1 MSLIKKGKYKKL
13 QIFLV
18 SFAAVIGLT
27 FVADKN
33 YSALTDSDSVKV
45 EAKELSK
52 KDADYLEGNTLI
64 DKNGKFNP
72 KNSLTDKNG
81 KVKPPSKSSSKSKS
95 KDSGSKSKGKGKDKG
110 KDSKDKGSE
119 AKKSEEEKAKENN
132 QKTNDS
138 GDNKKS
144 DEAKEN
150 SDGNPNYQWDASVDY
165 DLSAD
170 PTYSDLYASIIFSK
184 GNDNT
189 VNRVS
194 LGYNEIAQ
202 YGGAAVHDGGDGQ
215 SKDQLYG
222 NLTQDDSAT
231 TNGTILANYLYT
243 LNRYQWLST
252 HESESDKNIVERAL
266 GKLFGKGKTVLVKM
280 ALNTAIFGAGA
291 YDGFS
296 HAIDSFGKFMGQVD
310 VPAQFG
316 FRTQSKADQGNFIN
330 KFLNAVFSK
339 LGMTADSFKMISKF
353 LWVFLSTGAV
363 IGIIIQI
370 SRMQVKKAVS
380 KAGML
385 LLRIWAIGM
394 TMYGTSFLQKIIDDF
409 TDGMTNDMKSV
420 VDYDKNYVVDSLDW
434 AVYGN
439 LDISMT
445 GEGTMDSLNSG
456 DRESAAKKFNPTEGA
471 IRNLNAAIDANK
483 GKGKDDDDETSAV
496 AYLSAL
502 ASGEQATVNDYF
514 AAIKNNSTA
523 AARKGPSSSSS
534 ITAGYYYSHKWYSN
548 KFPPYVY
555 FLSNNG
561 SKDKDAKYDTLTK
574 IFEDPSSDEGEEYK
588 GSWYLFGPNEGVGQL
603 AVPYI
608 QSQSPYRFRRMKL
621 SNPETYIYGA
631 SASNSDQT
639 GNYNN
644 FINGKGTD
652 QNNDPMTTKDD
663 EYTGDESLKIA
674 MYTNSLG
681 IAIDNRY
688 GGIAAG
694 KNGGKTLSTQS
705 ASFVL
710 QTALTDD
717 KAMFQGYNTSVS
729 TTDKGKSTE
738 ADGATFSRY
747 VMPGANA
754 GVRIARMGALNLN
767 WLLAG
772 TCAVLAFW
780 YLLTAPMITATI
792 KMFASFFRALVT
804 GNIIS
809 LAQYLAY
816 YAAIQAS
823 FSFAQ
828 ISIYIGSII
837 GQLVIDYVP
846 FLGHLINFDPVSQ
859 GASLLTGT
867 AIPSYSA
874 IIVSL
879 AMAFLLSWPIVT
891 VNFGGR
897 RNAPRKVGLIGV
909 VVLIPYTLAE
919 AFDEYVD
926 QFERILYGRSHRN
939 SFTTKMQR
947 SLTPINQ
954 KEKLKKVAQTG
965 LNIAATAGMAVA
977 TSGASLGTQLA
988 GKAALG
994 AAMGAG
1000 GGGAAAG
1007 GAGAAGALA
1016 GAAPEEL
1023 SMADFGDAGQRG
1035 LSLFG
1040 KLKNGYNNYKAGD
1053 DALNEAQGVV
1063 DALDREDY
1071 LDRLDGAIPT
1081 SSTEDFKRA
1090 EIKDSDK
1097 TEINNSDETKVEKTD
1112 TIKTEDADKADVKAQ
1127 NANVNLDQAKLES
1140 DDTDFEAKKFNGL
1153 GGESNTKDQNLL
1165 QGIHDE
1171 LVDVE
1176 KAISEQELVANVD
1189 EKPEAVNLDK
1199 DTPINT
1205 ETVTNNSKETEVQTK
1220 ETDVETHTTEVEG
1233 NGPAQVEA
1241 TGNTNDYGTK
1251 EPVKLESGFIK
1262 KVEPRTPLEA
1272 KINDVLMK
1280 DPRYNRA
1287 EIDYQRKADNYNN
1300 VKGRLN
1306 EAHNEV
1312 KTTGS
1317 PQAVKKE
1324 QALEKLANLSL
1335 KQAQIAKEKRDGLRS
1350 VILNRPDNMTTK
1362 ADDFAKAMIKQH
1374 NKVVGK
1380 MAMGTLNHMLGYE
1393 ANNGLKNP
1401 FNPANNPYLK
1411 GPDGQRQAP
1420 RSGAPL
1426 HDSDEVLKALKE
1438 LNDNVAIGN
1447 DLSQRMNDNIESTPN
1462 LGDLL

>member
-1 MSLIKKGKYKKL
+1 MSLIKKGKYKKSKL
-13 QIFLV
+13 LLASV
-18 SFAAVIGLT
+18 VASIGLAGVFYQT
-27 FVADKN
+27 KTVLNTVNNPVTAEARLVIHDENGNEIDSKN
-33 YSALTDSDSVKV
+33 GRGTDSRTTTT
-45 EAKELSK
+45 EAEK
-52 KDADYLEGNTLI
+52 KAAETANA
-64 DKNGKFNP
+64 
-72 KNSLTDKNG
+72 
-81 KVKPPSKSSSKSKS
+81 
-95 KDSGSKSKGKGKDKG
+95 
-110 KDSKDKGSE
+110 E
-119 AKKSEEEKAKENN
+119 AAKKAEEDKAKENN
-132 QKTNDS
+132 KKTNDS

-144 DEAKEN
+144 DAAEEN
-150 SDGNPNYQWDASVDY
+150 SKGNPNYQWDANADY
-165 DLSAD
+165 NLSAD

-202 YGGAAVHDGGDGQ
+202 YGGAAVHDAGDGS

-222 NLTQDDSAT
+222 NLTPDDSAT
-231 TNGTILANYLYT
+231 TNGTILSNYLYT
-243 LNRYQWLST
+243 LNKYQWLST
-252 HESESDKNIVERAL
+252 HESESDKNVVERAL

-296 HAIDSFGKFMGQVD
+296 NAIESFGKFMGQID

-316 FRTQSKADQGNFIN
+316 FRTQSKSDQGNFIN

-394 TMYGTSFLQKIIDDF
+394 TMYGTGFLQKIIDDF

-420 VDYDKNYVVDSLDW
+420 VDYDKNYVVDTLDW

-445 GEGTMDSLNSG
+445 GQGTMESLNSS
-456 DRESAAKKFNPTEGA
+456 DRDSAAKKFNPTEGA
-471 IRNLNAAIDANK
+471 IRTLNASIDAAK
-483 GKGKDDDDETSAV
+483 GKGIDSDDETSAV
-496 AYLSAL
+496 SYLSAL
-502 ASGEQATVNDYF
+502 ASGEQVTVNDYF

-574 IFEDPSSDEGEEYK
+574 IFEDPSSTEGEEYK

-608 QSQSPYRFRRMKL
+608 QSQSPYRFRRVKL

-674 MYTNSLG
+674 MYTNSLA
-681 IAIDNRY
+681 IAINNRY
-688 GGIAAG
+688 GGVAAG

-705 ASFVL
+705 TSFVL

-747 VMPGANA
+747 VMPGANS

-792 KMFASFFRALVT
+792 KMFASFFKALVT

-809 LAQYLAY
+809 LAQYLGY

-846 FLGHLINFDPVSQ
+846 FIGHLINFDPVSQ
-859 GASLLTGT
+859 TSSLLTGT

-879 AMAFLLSWPIVT
+879 AMAFLLTWPLVT

-897 RNAPRKVGLIGV
+897 KNAPRKVGVIGV

-939 SFTTKMQR
+939 TFTTKMQR
-947 SLTPINQ
+947 SYTGINQ
-954 KEKLKKVAQTG
+954 KERVKKMAQTG
-965 LNIAATAGMAVA
+965 LNLAATAGMAVA
-977 TSGASLGTQLA
+977 TGGTSLGTQLA

-994 AAMGAG
+994 AALGAGG

-1007 GAGAAGALA
+1007 AVAGGAV
-1016 GAAPEEL
+1016 EDL
-1023 SMADFGDAGQRG
+1023 SMADFGDANQRG

-1040 KLKNGYNNYKAGD
+1040 KLKNGYDNYKTGD
-1053 DALNEAQGVV
+1053 AALNEAQGVV
-1063 DALDREDY
+1063 DALDRDDY
-1071 LDRLDGAIPT
+1071 LDRLNGAVPT
-1081 SSTEDFKRA
+1081 SSTEDFKQA
-1090 EIKDSDK
+1090 EIKDTDK
-1097 TEINNSDETKVEKTD
+1097 TEINNSDSTEVEKTD
-1112 TIKTEDADKADVKAQ
+1112 TVKADNTDNADVKAQ
-1127 NANVNLDQAKLES
+1127 NANVSLDKAELES
-1140 DDTDFEAKKFNGL
+1140 NDTDLEAKKFNGL
-1153 GGESNTKDQNLL
+1153 GGEFNTKDQNLL

-1176 KAISEQELVANVD
+1176 KAITEQELVANVD
-1189 EKPEAVNLDK
+1189 EKPEAINLDK
-1199 DTPINT
+1199 DTPVNT
-1205 ETVTNNSKETEVQTK
+1205 ETITTNSKETEVQT
-1220 ETDVETHTTEVEG
+1220 HTTEVEG
-1233 NGPAQVEA
+1233 DGPAQIEA
-1241 TGNTNDYGTK
+1241 TGNTKDFGTK

-1262 KVEPRTPLEA
+1262 KVEPKTPLEA

-1312 KTTGS
+1312 KATGS

-1335 KQAQIAKEKRDGLRS
+1335 KQAQIAKEKRDGLRN

-1374 NKVVGK
+1374 NKAVGG
-1380 MAMGTLNHMLGYE
+1380 MAMGTLNHMLGYD
-1393 ANNGLKNP
+1393 AKDGLKNP

-1411 GPDGQRQAP
+1411 GPDGQKQTP
-1420 RSGAPL
+1420 RPNASL

-1438 LNDNVAIGN
+1438 LNENVAIGN

>member
-1 MSLIKKGKYKKL
+1 MSLINNGKYKKSKVL
-13 QIFLV
+13 LV
-18 SFAAVIGLT
+18 SLLATVGLAGIFYQSEHVLTTLNNPMTAEARLVIH
-27 FVADKN
+27 DKLGN
-33 YSALTDSDSVKV
+33 EIASKNGRGTDSRTPSTGAEKKANAEA
-45 EAKELSK
+45 EAKAK
-52 KDADYLEGNTLI
+52 KDKEEA
-64 DKNGKFNP
+64 
-72 KNSLTDKNG
+72 
-81 KVKPPSKSSSKSKS
+81 
-95 KDSGSKSKGKGKDKG
+95 
-110 KDSKDKGSE
+110 E
-119 AKKSEEEKAKENN
+119 AKDNN
-132 QKTNDS
+132 KKTS
-138 GDNKKS
+138 GDKKS

-150 SDGNPNYQWDASVDY
+150 SKGNPNYQWDMGADY
-165 DLSAD
+165 NLSAD
-170 PTYSDLYASIIFSK
+170 PTYSDLYASIIFTK

-202 YGGAAVHDGGDGQ
+202 YGGAATHDGGDGQ

-222 NLTQDDSAT
+222 NLTQDESAT

-243 LNRYQWLST
+243 LNKNQWLST
-252 HESESDKNIVERAL
+252 HESESDKNVVDRAL
-266 GKLFGKGKTVLVKM
+266 GKLFGKGKTLVVKM

-339 LGMTADSFKMISKF
+339 LGMTNDSFKMISKF
-353 LWVFLSTGAV
+353 IWVFLSAGAV
-363 IGIIIQI
+363 IGIMVQI
-370 SRMQVKKAVS
+370 SRMQVKRAVR

-385 LLRIWAIGM
+385 LLRVWAIGM
-394 TMYGTSFLQKIIDDF
+394 TMYGTGFLQKIIDDF

-420 VDYDKNYVVDSLDW
+420 VDYDKNYVVDTLDW

-445 GEGTMDSLNSG
+445 GEGTMDSLSSG
-456 DRESAAKKFNPTEGA
+456 SKESAAKKFNPTEGA

-483 GKGKDDDDETSAV
+483 GKGIDSDDETSAV
-496 AYLSAL
+496 SYLSAL

-523 AARKGPSSSSS
+523 AARKGPGSSSS

-608 QSQSPYRFRRMKL
+608 QSQSPYRFRRVKL

-694 KNGGKTLSTQS
+694 KNGGQTLSTQS
-705 ASFVL
+705 TSFVL
-710 QTALTDD
+710 QTALTND

-747 VMPGANA
+747 VMPGANS

-828 ISIYIGSII
+828 ISIYIGSIV
-837 GQLVIDYVP
+837 GQLVLDYVP
-846 FLGHLINFDPVSQ
+846 FLGHLINYDTISQ
-859 GASLLTGT
+859 GASLLSGT

-874 IIVSL
+874 IFVSL
-879 AMAFLLSWPIVT
+879 LMAFVLSWPIFT

-897 RNAPRKVGLIGV
+897 KNAPRKVGLIGI

-919 AFDEYVD
+919 AFDNWVD
-926 QFERILYGRSHRN
+926 QFERVLYGRSHRN
-939 SFTTKMQR
+939 SFLHKMGQ
-947 SLTPINQ
+947 SIQPINQ
-954 KEKLKKVAQTG
+954 KEQLKQVAQKG
-965 LNIAATAGMAVA
+965 LNLAASGAMAFA
-977 TSGASLGTQLA
+977 TSGASLGTQMA

-1000 GGGAAAG
+1000 GGGAA
-1007 GAGAAGALA
+1007 GAANAGVSALA
-1016 GAAPEEL
+1016 GANPEEL
-1023 SMADFGDAGQRG
+1023 SMTDFGDAGQRG

-1040 KLKNGYNNYKAGD
+1040 RIKDGYNNYKAGD
-1053 DALNEAQGVV
+1053 EALTEAQGMV
-1063 DALDREDY
+1063 DSIERDEY
-1071 LDRLDGAIPT
+1071 LDRLNAGIPT
-1081 SSTEDFKRA
+1081 NPLEGVERTEIDKT
-1090 EIKDSDK
+1090 DK
-1097 TEINNSDETKVEKTD
+1097 TEIEKADSTHVNNTD
-1112 TIKTEDADKADVKAQ
+1112 TVKAEDADTTEVKAQ
-1127 NANVNLDQAKLES
+1127 NASVALDKAQLDS
-1140 DDTDFEAKKFNGL
+1140 NDTDLEAKKFNGL

-1176 KAISEQELVANVD
+1176 KAITDQDVVAKLED
-1189 EKPEAVNLDK
+1189 KPEAIKLGD
-1199 DTPINT
+1199 DTDVDAKTITTNT
-1205 ETVTNNSKETEVQTK
+1205 NETEVQSQQAELDNNGQTK
-1220 ETDVETHTTEVEG
+1220 VENKGAVASGEG
-1233 NGPAQVEA
+1233 
-1241 TGNTNDYGTK
+1241 DYGPK
-1251 EPVKLESGFIK
+1251 EPVKLEKGFIPK
-1262 KVEPRTPLEA
+1262 IEPRTPLEA
-1272 KINDVLMK
+1272 RINDVLMK
-1280 DPRYNRA
+1280 NPKYNRA

-1300 VKGRLN
+1300 VKTRLN
-1306 EAHNEV
+1306 EAHKEV
-1312 KTTGS
+1312 KETGS
-1317 PQAVKKE
+1317 AQAAKKA

-1335 KQAQIAKEKRDGLRS
+1335 KQAQIAKDKRDGIRTT
-1350 VILNRPDNMTTK
+1350 ILNKPNDMNAR
-1362 ADDFAKAMIKQH
+1362 ADDFAKAFIKQTS
-1374 NKVVGK
+1374 KATGK
-1380 MAMGTLNHMLGYE
+1380 LAFGTVNHMLGYE
-1393 ANNGLKNP
+1393 ANKGLKNP

-1411 GPDGQRQAP
+1411 GPDGKSQVTPKA
-1420 RSGAPL
+1420 SL
-1426 HDSDEVLKALKE
+1426 KDSDDIVKALKE
-1438 LNDNVAIGN
+1438 LNTNVQIGN

-1462 LGDLL
+1462 PDSGLS

>member
-1 MSLIKKGKYKKL
+1 MSLTKKGKYKKL

-18 SFAAVIGLT
+18 SFFAVAGLAFVANKSHQGLT
-27 FVADKN
+27 DNSV
-33 YSALTDSDSVKV
+33 LTV
-45 EAKELSK
+45 EAKEKVSNLSR
-52 KDADYLEGNTLI
+52 KDRENLE
-64 DKNGKFNP
+64 KNII
-72 KNSLTDKNG
+72 TDKNG
-81 KVKPPSKSSSKSKS
+81 KVKPPSKSSGSKSKS
-95 KDSGSKSKGKGKDKG
+95 SGSKSKSSGKSKGKDKG
-110 KDSKDKGSE
+110 KDDKDKGSE

-132 QKTNDS
+132 QKTNNS

-144 DEAKEN
+144 EDAEKN
-150 SDGNPNYQWDASVDY
+150 SDGNPNYQWDANADY

-266 GKLFGKGKTVLVKM
+266 GKLFGKGKTMLVKM

-380 KAGML
+380 KAGSL

-394 TMYGTSFLQKIIDDF
+394 TMYGTGFLQKIIDDF

-445 GEGTMDSLNSG
+445 GEGTMNSLDSS

-471 IRNLNAAIDANK
+471 IRNLNAAIDAAK
-483 GKGKDDDDETSAV
+483 GKGRDSDDETSAV
-496 AYLSAL
+496 SYLSAL

-523 AARKGPSSSSS
+523 AARKGPGSSSS

-588 GSWYLFGPNEGVGQL
+588 GSWYLFGPDEGVGQL

-747 VMPGANA
+747 VMPGANS

-792 KMFASFFRALVT
+792 KMFASFFKALVT

-879 AMAFLLSWPIVT
+879 AMAFLLSWPIIT

-926 QFERILYGRSHRN
+926 QFERIFYGRSHRN

-954 KEKLKKVAQTG
+954 KEQLKKVAQTG
-965 LNIAATAGMAVA
+965 LNLAATAGMAVA
-977 TSGASLGTQLA
+977 TGGTSLGTQLA

-994 AAMGAG
+994 AALGG

-1007 GAGAAGALA
+1007 AAGTGASALA
-1016 GAAPEEL
+1016 SAAPEEL

-1040 KLKNGYNNYKAGD
+1040 RLKKGYSDYKDGD
-1053 DALNEAQGVV
+1053 AALSEAQGVV
-1063 DALDREDY
+1063 DALDRDDY
-1071 LDRLDGAIPT
+1071 LGRLDGAIPT
-1081 SSTEDFKRA
+1081 SSTEDFKQA

-1097 TEINNSDETKVEKTD
+1097 TEINNSDNTKVEKTD
-1112 TIKTEDADKADVKAQ
+1112 TVKTEDADKADVNAQ

-1153 GGESNTKDQNLL
+1153 GGEANTKDQNLL

-1176 KAISEQELVANVD
+1176 KAITEQELVANVD

-1205 ETVTNNSKETEVQTK
+1205 ETITNNSKETEVQTK

-1233 NGPAQVEA
+1233 DGPTQIEPA
-1241 TGNTNDYGTK
+1241 GNTKDYGSK

-1262 KVEPRTPLEA
+1262 KVEPKTPLEA
-1272 KINDVLMK
+1272 KINDILMK

-1335 KQAQIAKEKRDGLRS
+1335 KQAQIAKEKRDSLRT

-1374 NKVVGK
+1374 NKVVGG
-1380 MAMGTLNHMLGYE
+1380 MAMGTLNHMLGYSVKD
-1393 ANNGLKNP
+1393 GLKNP

-1411 GPDGQRQAP
+1411 GPDGQKQAP
-1420 RSGAPL
+1420 RSNAPL

-1438 LNDNVAIGN
+1438 LNGNVAIGN

>member
-1 MSLIKKGKYKKL
+1 MSLINKGKYKKSKVVL
-13 QIFLV
+13 TSLL
-18 SFAAVIGLT
+18 ATIGLAGVFYQSEHVLNT
-27 FVADKN
+27 LNNPVTAEARLVIHDKDGN
-33 YSALTDSDSVKV
+33 EIDSKNGRGTDSRTPSTEAEKKAKAEA
-45 EAKELSK
+45 EAKAK
-52 KDADYLEGNTLI
+52 KDKE
-64 DKNGKFNP
+64 
-72 KNSLTDKNG
+72 
-81 KVKPPSKSSSKSKS
+81 
-95 KDSGSKSKGKGKDKG
+95 
-110 KDSKDKGSE
+110 E
-119 AKKSEEEKAKENN
+119 AKAKDNN
-132 QKTNDS
+132 TKTN
-138 GDNKKS
+138 GDKKS

-150 SDGNPNYQWDASVDY
+150 SKGNPNYQWDMGADY
-165 DLSAD
+165 NLSAD
-170 PTYSDLYASIIFSK
+170 PTYSDLYASIIFTK

-231 TNGTILANYLYT
+231 TNGKILANYLYT
-243 LNRYQWLST
+243 LNKYQWLST
-252 HESESDKNIVERAL
+252 HESESDKNIVSRAL

-296 HAIDSFGKFMGQVD
+296 NAIDSFGKFMGQVD

-330 KFLNAVFSK
+330 KFLKAVFSK
-339 LGMTADSFKMISKF
+339 LGMTNDSFKMISKF
-353 LWVFLSTGAV
+353 IWVFLSAGAV
-363 IGIIIQI
+363 VGIMLQI
-370 SRMQVKKAVS
+370 SRMQVKRAVH

-394 TMYGTSFLQKIIDDF
+394 TMYGTGFLQKIIDDF

-420 VDYDKNYVVDSLDW
+420 VDYDKNYVVDTLDW

-445 GEGTMDSLNSG
+445 GKGTMDSFNT
-456 DRESAAKKFNPTEGA
+456 DDKDAAAKKFNPSEGA
-471 IRNLNAAIDANK
+471 IRTLNAAIDANK
-483 GKGKDDDDETSAV
+483 GKGKDSDDETSAV
-496 AYLSAL
+496 SYLNAL

-523 AARKGPSSSSS
+523 AARKGPGSSSS

-705 ASFVL
+705 TSFVL
-710 QTALTDD
+710 QTALTDN

-747 VMPGANA
+747 VMPGANS

-772 TCAVLAFW
+772 TCAALAFW
-780 YLLTAPMITATI
+780 YLLTAPMISATI

-804 GNIIS
+804 GNVIS

-846 FLGHLINFDPVSQ
+846 FIGHLINFDPVSQ

-874 IIVSL
+874 MIVSL
-879 AMAFLLSWPIVT
+879 AMAFLLSWPIFT

-897 RNAPRKVGLIGV
+897 RNAPRKVGLIGI
-909 VVLIPYTLAE
+909 VVLIPYTLVE
-919 AFDEYVD
+919 AFGNWVD
-926 QFERILYGRSHRN
+926 QFERVLYGRSHRN
-939 SFTTKMQR
+939 SFVHKMGQ
-947 SLTPINQ
+947 SITPINQ
-954 KEKLKKVAQTG
+954 KEKLKKAAQTTAN
-965 LNIAATAGMAVA
+965 LAATAGVA
-977 TSGASLGTQLA
+977 IATGGTSLGAQVA

-1000 GGGAAAG
+1000 GGGAA

-1016 GAAPEEL
+1016 GANPEEL
-1023 SMADFGDAGQRG
+1023 SMADFGDEGQRG

-1040 KLKNGYNNYKAGD
+1040 RIKDGYNNYKAGD
-1053 DALNEAQGVV
+1053 SALNEAQGMV
-1063 DALDREDY
+1063 DSLERDEY
-1071 LDRLDGAIPT
+1071 LDRLNAGIPT
-1081 SSTEDFKRA
+1081 NPLEGIERT

-1097 TEINNSDETKVEKTD
+1097 TEINNSDQTQVEKTD
-1112 TIKTEDADKADVKAQ
+1112 TVKAEDADTAEVKAQ
-1127 NANVNLDQAKLES
+1127 NASVALDKAQLDS
-1140 DDTDFEAKKFNGL
+1140 NDTDLEAKKFNGL
-1153 GGESNTKDQNLL
+1153 GGEGNTKDQNLL

-1176 KAISEQELVANVD
+1176 KAITDQDVVAKLED
-1189 EKPEAVNLDK
+1189 KPEAIKLGD
-1199 DTPINT
+1199 NT
-1205 ETVTNNSKETEVQTK
+1205 DVDAKTITTNTNETEVQSQRAELDNNGQTK
-1220 ETDVETHTTEVEG
+1220 VENKGVVAGGEG
-1233 NGPAQVEA
+1233 NYGP
-1241 TGNTNDYGTK
+1241 K
-1251 EPVKLESGFIK
+1251 EPVKLDKGFIP
-1262 KVEPRTPLEA
+1262 KVEPRTPLETR
-1272 KINDVLMK
+1272 INDVLMK
-1280 DPRYNRA
+1280 DPKYNKA

-1300 VKGRLN
+1300 VKTRLN
-1306 EAHNEV
+1306 EAHKEV
-1312 KTTGS
+1312 KETGS
-1317 PQAVKKE
+1317 VQAAKKA

-1335 KQAQIAKEKRDGLRS
+1335 QQAQIAKDKRDGIRTT
-1350 VILNRPDNMTTK
+1350 ILNKPNDMTTR
-1362 ADDFAKAMIKQH
+1362 ADDFAKALIKQT
-1374 NKVVGK
+1374 NKATGK
-1380 MAMGTLNHMLGYE
+1380 LALGTVNHMLGFE
-1393 ANNGLKNP
+1393 AKDGIKNP
-1401 FNPANNPYLK
+1401 FDPANNPYLK
-1411 GPDGQRQAP
+1411 GPDGKSQVSPQA
-1420 RSGAPL
+1420 SSASIK
-1426 HDSDEVLKALKE
+1426 DSDEILKALKE
-1438 LNDNVAIGN
+1438 LNTSVEINN

-1462 LGDLL
+1462 PDSWLS

>member
-1 MSLIKKGKYKKL
+1 MFLTKGKYKKSKVVL
-13 QIFLV
+13 TSLLATVGLAGIFYQSNHVLNTLNNPVTAEARLV
-18 SFAAVIGLT
+18 IH
-27 FVADKN
+27 DKYGN
-33 YSALTDSDSVKV
+33 EIASKNGRGTDSRTPTTEAEKKV
-45 EAKELSK
+45 NAEAEAKAK
-52 KDADYLEGNTLI
+52 KDKEE
-64 DKNGKFNP
+64 
-72 KNSLTDKNG
+72 
-81 KVKPPSKSSSKSKS
+81 
-95 KDSGSKSKGKGKDKG
+95 
-110 KDSKDKGSE
+110 SE
-119 AKKSEEEKAKENN
+119 AKDNN
-132 QKTNDS
+132 KKTS
-138 GDNKKS
+138 GDKKS

-150 SDGNPNYQWDASVDY
+150 SKGNPNYQWDMGADY
-165 DLSAD
+165 NLSAD
-170 PTYSDLYASIIFSK
+170 PTYSDLYASIIFTK

-202 YGGAAVHDGGDGQ
+202 YGGAATHDEGDGQ

-222 NLTQDDSAT
+222 NLTQDESAT

-243 LNRYQWLST
+243 LNKNQWLST
-252 HESESDKNIVERAL
+252 HESESDKNVVDRAL
-266 GKLFGKGKTVLVKM
+266 GKLFGKGKTMVVKM

-339 LGMTADSFKMISKF
+339 LGMTNDSFKMISKF
-353 LWVFLSTGAV
+353 IWVFLSAGAV
-363 IGIIIQI
+363 IGIMVQI
-370 SRMQVKKAVS
+370 SRMQVKRAVR

-385 LLRIWAIGM
+385 LLRVWAIGM
-394 TMYGTSFLQKIIDDF
+394 TMYGTGFLQKIIDDF

-420 VDYDKNYVVDSLDW
+420 VDYDKNYVVDTLDW

-445 GEGTMDSLNSG
+445 GEGTMDSLSSG
-456 DRESAAKKFNPTEGA
+456 SKESAAKKFNPTEGA

-483 GKGKDDDDETSAV
+483 GKGIDSDDETSAV
-496 AYLSAL
+496 SYLSAL

-523 AARKGPSSSSS
+523 AARKGPGSSSS

-608 QSQSPYRFRRMKL
+608 QSQSPYRFRRVKL

-688 GGIAAG
+688 GGITAG
-694 KNGGKTLSTQS
+694 KNGGQTLSTQS
-705 ASFVL
+705 TSFVL
-710 QTALTDD
+710 QTALTND

-747 VMPGANA
+747 VMPGANS

-828 ISIYIGSII
+828 ISIYIGSIV
-837 GQLVIDYVP
+837 GQLVLDYVP
-846 FLGHLINFDPVSQ
+846 FLGHLINYDTISQ
-859 GASLLTGT
+859 GASLLSGT

-874 IIVSL
+874 IFVSL
-879 AMAFLLSWPIVT
+879 LMAFVLSWPIFT

-897 RNAPRKVGLIGV
+897 KNAPRKVGLIGI

-919 AFDEYVD
+919 AFDNWVD
-926 QFERILYGRSHRN
+926 QFERVLYGRSHRN
-939 SFTTKMQR
+939 SFIHKMGQ
-947 SLTPINQ
+947 SIQPINQ
-954 KEKLKKVAQTG
+954 KEQLKQVAQKG
-965 LNIAATAGMAVA
+965 LNLAASGAMALA
-977 TSGASLGTQLA
+977 TSGASLGTQMA

-1000 GGGAAAG
+1000 GGGAGAA
-1007 GAGAAGALA
+1007 AGAAKAGASALA
-1016 GAAPEEL
+1016 GANPEEL
-1023 SMADFGDAGQRG
+1023 SMTDFGDEGQRG

-1040 KLKNGYNNYKAGD
+1040 RIKDGYNNYKAGD
-1053 DALNEAQGVV
+1053 EALTEAQGMV
-1063 DALDREDY
+1063 DSIERDEY
-1071 LDRLDGAIPT
+1071 LDRLNAGIPT
-1081 SSTEDFKRA
+1081 NPLEGVERTEIDKT
-1090 EIKDSDK
+1090 DK
-1097 TEINNSDETKVEKTD
+1097 TEIEKADSTHVNNTD
-1112 TIKTEDADKADVKAQ
+1112 TVKAEDADTAEVKAQ
-1127 NANVNLDQAKLES
+1127 NASVALDKAQLDS
-1140 DDTDFEAKKFNGL
+1140 NDTDLEAKKFNGL
-1153 GGESNTKDQNLL
+1153 GGEGNTKDQNLL

-1176 KAISEQELVANVD
+1176 KAITDQDVVAKLED
-1189 EKPEAVNLDK
+1189 KPEAIKLGD
-1199 DTPINT
+1199 NT
-1205 ETVTNNSKETEVQTK
+1205 DVDAKTITTNTNETEVQSQRAELDNNGQTK
-1220 ETDVETHTTEVEG
+1220 VENKGVVAG
-1233 NGPAQVEA
+1233 NDG
-1241 TGNTNDYGTK
+1241 DYGPK
-1251 EPVKLESGFIK
+1251 EPVKLDKGFIP
-1262 KVEPRTPLEA
+1262 KVEPRNPLEA
-1272 KINDVLMK
+1272 RINDVLMK
-1280 DPRYNRA
+1280 DPKYNRA

-1300 VKGRLN
+1300 VKTRLN
-1306 EAHNEV
+1306 EAHKEV
-1312 KTTGS
+1312 KETGS
-1317 PQAVKKE
+1317 AQAAKKA

-1335 KQAQIAKEKRDGLRS
+1335 QQAQIAKDKRDGIRAQ
-1350 VILNRPDNMTTK
+1350 ILNKPNDMTTQ
-1362 ADDFAKAMIKQH
+1362 ANDFAKAVIKQT
-1374 NKVVGK
+1374 NKAAGK
-1380 MAMGTLNHMLGYE
+1380 LAFGTVNHMLGYE

-1411 GPDGQRQAP
+1411 GPDDKSQVTP
-1420 RSGAPL
+1420 KTSL
-1426 HDSDEVLKALKE
+1426 KDSDDIVKALKE
-1438 LNDNVAIGN
+1438 LNTNVQIGN
-1447 DLSQRMNDNIESTPN
+1447 DLSQRMNDNIESTTNPDSW
-1462 LGDLL
+1462 LS

>member
-1 MSLIKKGKYKKL
+1 MSLTKGKYKKSKVVL
-13 QIFLV
+13 TSLLATVGLAGIFYQSNHVLNTLNNPV
-18 SFAAVIGLT
+18 TAEAKHVIYDENGNEK
-27 FVADKN
+27 ASKN
-33 YSALTDSDSVKV
+33 GRGTDSRTPTTEAEKKAKAEA
-45 EAKELSK
+45 EAKAK
-52 KDADYLEGNTLI
+52 KDKEE
-64 DKNGKFNP
+64 
-72 KNSLTDKNG
+72 
-81 KVKPPSKSSSKSKS
+81 
-95 KDSGSKSKGKGKDKG
+95 
-110 KDSKDKGSE
+110 SE
-119 AKKSEEEKAKENN
+119 AKDNN
-132 QKTNDS
+132 KKTS
-138 GDNKKS
+138 GDKKS

-150 SDGNPNYQWDASVDY
+150 SKGNPNYQWDMGADY
-165 DLSAD
+165 NLSAD
-170 PTYSDLYASIIFSK
+170 PTYSDLYASIIFTK

-222 NLTQDDSAT
+222 NLTQDDSST
-231 TNGTILANYLYT
+231 TNGKILANYLYT
-243 LNRYQWLST
+243 LNKYQWLST
-252 HESESDKNIVERAL
+252 HESESDKNIVSRAL

-296 HAIDSFGKFMGQVD
+296 NAIDSFGKFMGQVD

-330 KFLNAVFSK
+330 KFLKAVFSK
-339 LGMTADSFKMISKF
+339 LGMTGDSFKMISKF
-353 LWVFLSTGAV
+353 IWVFLSAGAV
-363 IGIIIQI
+363 VGIMLQI
-370 SRMQVKKAVS
+370 SRMQVKRAVH

-394 TMYGTSFLQKIIDDF
+394 TMYGTGFLQKIIDDF

-420 VDYDKNYVVDSLDW
+420 VDYDKNYVVDTLDW

-445 GEGTMDSLNSG
+445 GKGTMDSFNT
-456 DRESAAKKFNPTEGA
+456 DDKDAAAKKFNPSEGA
-471 IRNLNAAIDANK
+471 IRTLNAAIDANK
-483 GKGKDDDDETSAV
+483 GKGKDSDDETSAV
-496 AYLSAL
+496 SYLNAL

-523 AARKGPSSSSS
+523 AARKGPGSSSS

-561 SKDKDAKYDTLTK
+561 SKDKDAKYETLTK

-705 ASFVL
+705 TSFVL
-710 QTALTDD
+710 QTALTDN

-747 VMPGANA
+747 VMPGANS

-772 TCAVLAFW
+772 TCAALAFW
-780 YLLTAPMITATI
+780 YLLTAPMISATI

-804 GNIIS
+804 GNVIS

-846 FLGHLINFDPVSQ
+846 FIGHLINFDPVSQ

-874 IIVSL
+874 MIVSL
-879 AMAFLLSWPIVT
+879 AMAFLLSWPIFT

-897 RNAPRKVGLIGV
+897 RNAPRKVGLIGI

-919 AFDEYVD
+919 AFDNWVD
-926 QFERILYGRSHRN
+926 QFERVLYGRSHKN
-939 SFTTKMQR
+939 SFVHKMGQ
-947 SLTPINQ
+947 SIQPINQ
-954 KEKLKKVAQTG
+954 KEKLKKAAQTTAN
-965 LNIAATAGMAVA
+965 LAATAGMAFA
-977 TSGASLGTQLA
+977 TGGASLGTQIA

-1000 GGGAAAG
+1000 GGGAA
-1007 GAGAAGALA
+1007 GAGAGALA
-1016 GAAPEEL
+1016 GANPEEL
-1023 SMADFGDAGQRG
+1023 SMTDFGDEGQRG

-1040 KLKNGYNNYKAGD
+1040 RIKDGYNNYKAGD
-1053 DALNEAQGVV
+1053 EALTEAQGMV
-1063 DALDREDY
+1063 DSLERDAY
-1071 LDRLDGAIPT
+1071 LDRLNAGIPT
-1081 SSTEDFKRA
+1081 NPLEGIERT

-1097 TEINNSDETKVEKTD
+1097 TEINNSDQTQVEKTD
-1112 TIKTEDADKADVKAQ
+1112 TVKAEDADNAEVKAQ
-1127 NANVNLDQAKLES
+1127 NASVALDKAHLES
-1140 DDTDFEAKKFNGL
+1140 DDTDLEAKKFNGL
-1153 GGESNTKDQNLL
+1153 GGEGNTKDQNLL

-1176 KAISEQELVANVD
+1176 KAITDQDVVAKLED
-1189 EKPEAVNLDK
+1189 KPEAIKLGD
-1199 DTPINT
+1199 NT
-1205 ETVTNNSKETEVQTK
+1205 DVDAKTITTNTNETEVQSQRAELDNNGQTK
-1220 ETDVETHTTEVEG
+1220 VENKGVVAG
-1233 NGPAQVEA
+1233 NDG
-1241 TGNTNDYGTK
+1241 DYGPK
-1251 EPVKLESGFIK
+1251 EPVKLDKGFIP
-1262 KVEPRTPLEA
+1262 KVEPRNPLEA
-1272 KINDVLMK
+1272 RINDVLMK
-1280 DPRYNRA
+1280 DPKYNKA

-1300 VKGRLN
+1300 VKTRLN
-1306 EAHNEV
+1306 EAHKEV
-1312 KTTGS
+1312 KETGS
-1317 PQAVKKE
+1317 AQAAKKA

-1335 KQAQIAKEKRDGLRS
+1335 QQAQIAKDKRDGIRTT
-1350 VILNRPDNMTTK
+1350 ILNKPNDMTTR
-1362 ADDFAKAMIKQH
+1362 ADDFAKALIKQT
-1374 NKVVGK
+1374 NKATGK
-1380 MAMGTLNHMLGYE
+1380 LALGTVNHMLGFE
-1393 ANNGLKNP
+1393 AKDGIKNP
-1401 FNPANNPYLK
+1401 FDPANNPYLK
-1411 GPDGQRQAP
+1411 GPDGKPQITPQA
-1420 RSGAPL
+1420 SSSSL
-1426 HDSDEVLKALKE
+1426 KDSDEILKALKE
-1438 LNDNVAIGN
+1438 LNTNVEIGN
-1447 DLSQRMNDNIESTPN
+1447 DLSQRMNDNMESTPN
-1462 LGDLL
+1462 PDGWLS